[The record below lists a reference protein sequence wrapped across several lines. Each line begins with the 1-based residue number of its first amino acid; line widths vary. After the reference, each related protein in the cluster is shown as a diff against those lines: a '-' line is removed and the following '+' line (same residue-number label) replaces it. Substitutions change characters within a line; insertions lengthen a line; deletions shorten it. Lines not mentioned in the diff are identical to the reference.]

1 MSQSTFDA
9 DFAPTP
15 STPSDALNLTAFDG
29 DGDMPTMFYCWA
41 CLGGLDGD
49 LNNVP
54 ILTSAGVA
62 WRNPGDGFTAW
73 NPDASVQMID
83 SGGYQAAT
91 RWNGAERGIRGVEST
106 EPSIGER
113 GTTCRF
119 PYTARELH
127 EWADT
132 VDADFVAGMDV
143 ACEEASELIEMGYDD
158 YGYLNPGRY
167 EERLMESI
175 DNQVRQRDHFEQHDY
190 DHKLMPVVQ
199 GNTLDDYDQFI
210 QWMVEEDLDKYEK
223 IGLGTVCKRSDTDE
237 IFDVIQLVRD
247 YFPKKRLHLFG
258 ATLRLWKETRFHGLF
273 ESSDTAAWQW
283 GAKNKS
289 HHKELLTEYQDKI
302 ENAVGELEGKK
313 VSRVDEF

>member
-1 MSQSTFDA
+1 MAQPRRRLHRMEPGRFRTD
-9 DFAPTP
+9 DRLRRLP
-15 STPSDALNLTAFDG
+15 SCNA
-29 DGDMPTMFYCWA
+29 
-41 CLGGLDGD
+41 
-49 LNNVP
+49 V
-54 ILTSAGVA
+54 
-62 WRNPGDGFTAW
+62 
-73 NPDASVQMID
+73 
-83 SGGYQAAT
+83 
-91 RWNGAERGIRGVEST
+91 ERSRARIRGVEST

-247 YFPKKRLHLFG
+247 YFPK
-258 ATLRLWKETRFHGLF
+258 
-273 ESSDTAAWQW
+273 SDCTCSAQHPSVE
-283 GAKNKS
+283 G
-289 HHKELLTEYQDKI
+289 D
-302 ENAVGELEGKK
+302 AVP
-313 VSRVDEF
+313 RVVRVV